1 MKKTVGNVTN
11 CRTPYPLYNPRMASI
26 QLLPDLLI
34 NQIAAGEVIERPASA
49 LKELLENSLDAGA
62 DEISVQLEGGGVKL
76 LRVRDN
82 GSGILHDQ
90 LSLALMRHATSKIA
104 SLEDLQRV
112 ASMGFRGEALASMA
126 AVAQVTLTSRTVE
139 APHAWKVDAADGKQG
154 EVVPASHTHGT
165 SIEMRELYFN
175 TPARRKFLKSE
186 NTEYAWCE
194 ETFKR
199 IALSRP
205 DVAFSLQNNG
215 RMVWQLA
222 ASSSV
227 AAKSVPPPQPS
238 PGGRGSDFADTQKV
252 APAPHKE
259 KQMNP
264 LPLGEGRVGEHSLKE
279 HSLQQRITAL
289 LGAEFGQHAV
299 VVERQIGALHLY
311 GIAALPAYSRSTRD
325 EQYFF
330 INGRFVRDKVL
341 MHAVRQAYQDI
352 LHHQRH
358 PAFVLFLDMPPEQ
371 VDVNV
376 HPAKSEVR
384 FRESQGIHQF
394 VFHALQDA
402 LSVTMKAATPD
413 PSDSS
418 FPRRRESIESSN
430 ELDSRLRGND
440 GTFSFE
446 QQRIRFGAAEQQATY
461 RAWES
466 QTGKG
471 EELREKGNSSPAFDS
486 PLPSSPF
493 PLPNV
498 EHPLGFALGQLSG
511 IYILAQ
517 NQQGLI
523 VVDMHAAHERIVYER
538 LKTAFDAQQMPTQP
552 LLIPVS
558 FAADTLDVATVE
570 DEQDALLRLG
580 FDIAPLSPTTLAVR
594 SMPAMLKQSKAEAAA
609 KEVLHEL
616 RDFGASRALTERRN
630 ELLATLACHSA
641 VRANQQ
647 LSLPEMN
654 AILREMEQTER
665 ADQCN
670 HGRPTW
676 FQVTIDELD
685 AMFMRGK

>member
-1 MKKTVGNVTN
+1 M
-11 CRTPYPLYNPRMASI
+11 PSI
-26 QLLPDLLI
+26 HLLPDLLI

-62 DEISVQLEGGGVKL
+62 TEIAVQLEGGGIKRLV
-76 LRVRDN
+76 VRDN
-82 GSGILHDQ
+82 GKGIAQTELP
-90 LSLALMRHATSKIA
+90 LALMRHATSKIA
-104 SLEDLQRV
+104 SLDDLQRV

-126 AVAQVTLTSRTVE
+126 AVAQVTLTSRNADAE
-139 APHAWKVDAADGKQG
+139 HAWKIEAADGTQSAAA
-154 EVVPASHTHGT
+154 PAAHAHGT
-165 SIEMRELYFN
+165 SVEMRELYFN

-186 NTEYAWCE
+186 STEYAWCE

-205 DVAFSLQNNG
+205 DVAFSLQHNG
-215 RMVWQLA
+215 KSAWQL
-222 ASSSV
+222 
-227 AAKSVPPPQPS
+227 P
-238 PGGRGSDFADTQKV
+238 RHD
-252 APAPHKE
+252 
-259 KQMNP
+259 
-264 LPLGEGRVGEHSLKE
+264 LP
-279 HSLQQRITAL
+279 QRITSI
-289 LGAEFGQHAV
+289 LGTEFGQHAV
-299 VVERQIGALHLY
+299 NVERQIGPLHLY

-330 INGRFVRDKVL
+330 VNGRFVRDKVL

-384 FRESQGIHQF
+384 FRESQAIHQF

-402 LSVTMKAATPD
+402 LSVPMESETPD
-413 PSDSS
+413 SS
-418 FPRRRESIESSN
+418 LRRRPESSSSTN
-430 ELDSRLRGND
+430 ALDSGLRRND
-440 GTFSFE
+440 GNSAVQQQSISFRAAQPQAAYKLWE
-446 QQRIRFGAAEQQATY
+446 EAAVVRDNVGWVERSDTHQSSSQANDGYRSAQPILQQT
-461 RAWES
+461 
-466 QTGKG
+466 
-471 EELREKGNSSPAFDS
+471 
-486 PLPSSPF
+486 
-493 PLPNV
+493 

-552 LLIPVS
+552 LLIPVT
-558 FAADTLDVATVE
+558 FAADALAIATAE
-570 DEQDALLRLG
+570 EEQEALQRLG
-580 FDIAPLSPTTLAVR
+580 FDIAPISTNTLAVR
-594 SMPAMLKQSKAEAAA
+594 AMPAMLKQSHAETAAR
-609 KEVLHEL
+609 EVLHEL

-647 LSLPEMN
+647 LSIPEMN

-676 FQVTIDELD
+676 FQVTLAELD